1 MVCHD
6 ELAFSSSNDDKSSHR
21 QMAGMNELS
30 KVHLPRELSPNGR
43 HKGLCHFL
51 HRKAKRPSPNGR
63 HGIAWKMQ
71 INIFDD
77 KSAHRQMAG
86 MSELSKVH
94 LPRDLS
100 PNGRHK
106 ELCFWSLRHYIDWI
120 CKNEK
125 ELPQWE
131 TCLDNFYNSLDFVNS
146 RRGVSIYIRTCA
158 RRNLDNKELP
168 EIEAI
173 MKELQEPYERVYNG
187 KYGGSMYKTAV
198 QVQKEEEV
206 FALENEKTLKE
217 EIKLPLASGISSKDP
232 LKHKLSSD
240 IDVSEA
246 FHSYQA
252 KIPKCRKVSTPAY
265 WGILDLTN
273 ESLHGCKYFTEIDMK
288 ELNQEFS
295 NCIGWIDTPA
305 EESLQQYFDNNCQR
319 NYDKKFEKLDA
330 NIQFIKNNMCS
341 FQGTLTEEELKMSSS
356 FPLFRGIFTS
366 DHIKDVWGETQALA
380 TNDARNE
387 KQNPFQ
393 RARIGRKVDMKC
405 VLVKT
410 LNKFEVVY
418 GEVSGGLGPFGPSA
432 HRKKRFLDKVKL
444 MVTMR
449 DSLNNLLKK
458 YKHTS
463 DKQRM
468 DIIVYGW
475 LQVGMELSFYALD
488 WIGDG
493 VYRFGLLD
501 QCIIPSDKNDCNMIE
516 DAYCVIKTLEIK
528 LLQTETAVRNLL
540 SNNTKGK
547 RRRTAT
553 ENEPKLNLNRTPIKQ
568 K

>member
-1 MVCHD
+1 MQNPFID
-6 ELAFSSSNDDKSSHR
+6 ELDEINLKQYSNFICSYFYSVD
-21 QMAGMNELS
+21 AG
-30 KVHLPRELSPNGR
+30 
-43 HKGLCHFL
+43 
-51 HRKAKRPSPNGR
+51 
-63 HGIAWKMQ
+63 
-71 INIFDD
+71 
-77 KSAHRQMAG
+77 
-86 MSELSKVH
+86 
-94 LPRDLS
+94 
-100 PNGRHK
+100 
-106 ELCFWSLRHYIDWI
+106 FWSLRHYIDWI

-206 FALENEKTLKE
+206 FALESAKMREKNGKRKNEEYLDDEFAESLGILFEESNEEILMDNIDEKTLKE

-528 LLQTETAVRNLL
+528 LLQTETA
-540 SNNTKGK
+540 
-547 RRRTAT
+547 
-553 ENEPKLNLNRTPIKQ
+553 
-568 K
+568 